1 MFMEISPH
9 AKRLAEEIRAICAP
23 EKIFLYHAKFDLHG
37 QMTSFKICVVAS
49 AADKAALER
58 KIYLSLDCDLPYDL
72 VLYTPEEWE
81 ACMQN
86 PHSFAGTIREKGVR
100 LYDQAQA

>member
-1 MFMEISPH
+1 MEISPH
-9 AKRLAEEIRAICAP
+9 VQRLAAEIRALCSP
-23 EKIFLYHAKFDLHG
+23 EKIYLYHAKFDLN
-37 QMTSFKICVVAS
+37 QQVTSFKICVVAETG
-49 AADKAALER
+49 DKAALER

-86 PHSFAGTIREKGVR
+86 PHSFAGTIREKGVL
-100 LYDQAQA
+100 LYDQAEA